1 MRERER
7 ERERDFVWISQKFG
21 VKKIWWWCSQLLST
35 DTAPRKT
42 SLMPGD
48 FRSIFNKNELFKN
61 NNKRIFF
68 FFFFWEK
75 ETLMLKPFLENGN
88 AQN

>member
-1 MRERER
+1 
-7 ERERDFVWISQKFG
+7 
-21 VKKIWWWCSQLLST
+21 
-35 DTAPRKT
+35 
-42 SLMPGD
+42 MPGD

-68 FFFFWEK
+68 FFFFFREK